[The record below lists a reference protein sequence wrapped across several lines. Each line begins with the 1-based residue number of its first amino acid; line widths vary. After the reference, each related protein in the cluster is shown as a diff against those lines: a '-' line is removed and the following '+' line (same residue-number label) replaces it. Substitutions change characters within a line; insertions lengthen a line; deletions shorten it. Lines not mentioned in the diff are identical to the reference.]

1 MNRHR
6 LSHSEISGSMPA
18 CGCPELIAAYHVLHR
33 LLVPRH
39 PLHALTILHCAMNDF
54 QIGTALAAP
63 EIHCACFI
71 FCVFMPRGIKN
82 CSINFVFYPVCSCQR
97 TWTCENNAY
106 EERVVGRTGLE
117 PVTPALSR
125 RCSNQLSYMPGN
137 PSTYHLELVE
147 VRRLELLTSSLQS

>member
-1 MNRHR
+1 M
-6 LSHSEISGSMPA
+6 A
-18 CGCPELIAAYHVLHR
+18 
-33 LLVPRH
+33 PR
-39 PLHALTILHCAMNDF
+39 TV
-54 QIGTALAAP
+54 P
-63 EIHCACFI
+63 EIHAPDLSNLKPI
-71 FCVFMPRGIKN
+71 GLKN
-82 CSINFVFYPVCSCQR
+82 CSINFVSTLYAVVKEHGPVKNI
-97 TWTCENNAY
+97 TY